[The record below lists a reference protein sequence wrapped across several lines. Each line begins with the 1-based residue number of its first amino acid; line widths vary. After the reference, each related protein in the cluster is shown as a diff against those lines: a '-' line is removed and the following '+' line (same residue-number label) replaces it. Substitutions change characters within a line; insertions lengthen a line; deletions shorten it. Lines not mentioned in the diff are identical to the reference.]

1 MLTRSNRGP
10 VKPGSE
16 AEKADEPHGPPVII
30 NLKKSGARGYA
41 VIEELPASNSTKITL
56 NKAQVFNQKD
66 PKTDK
71 REKLTLPQYSQ
82 AIPGNLIQS
91 DRIQASQVQ
100 QYEGISNLT
109 ASVVAQP
116 ETKPQN
122 PPQSNNL
129 TMHVP
134 REPQHSSTGGK
145 TIATSKT
152 GATNPEVT
160 KGGAILESK
169 DKKPQSKDDRDKK
182 AGNNA
187 YPYTSVNLQA
197 KISHQQQGLG
207 LGQSNL
213 YTKGPNLNTN
223 AGSNS
228 GLQQSTR
235 NQETKGSQIF
245 ADLEKIRSG
254 ENFAPQ
260 SLSLM
265 NNLTKSTEM
274 DKQALMIENLQTL
287 NADSRDVIAGHQMK
301 FHKEQRDLKQQY
313 KQEMLGQQGLSGG
326 YQSTGMREQYS
337 KDANFLP
344 SSTAHYLGPDDSGE
358 APMEDAQ
365 HSSNMVGAKFDGPGV
380 HDGTNALGPTQV
392 SIVAHE
398 PKKYYV
404 SQKEKLAQQREQ
416 SQVIFF

>member
-1 MLTRSNRGP
+1 MMLTRSNRGP

-16 AEKADEPHGPPVII
+16 ASKTDEPRGPPVII

-66 PKTDK
+66 PKADK

-82 AIPGNLIQS
+82 AIPANLIQS

-109 ASVVAQP
+109 ASVAIPP

-122 PPQSNNL
+122 SPQANNL
-129 TMHVP
+129 TVHVP
-134 REPQHSSTGGK
+134 REPQHPSTGGK
-145 TIATSKT
+145 TITTSKT
-152 GATNPEVT
+152 GPTNQEVT

-169 DKKPQSKDDRDKK
+169 DKKPQSRDDRDKK

-187 YPYTSVNLQA
+187 YPYTSVNLQT
-197 KISHQQQGLG
+197 KISHQQQGSG
-207 LGQSNL
+207 PHQSNP
-213 YTKGPNLNTN
+213 YIKGPNLNTN
-223 AGSNS
+223 AGANS
-228 GLQQSTR
+228 YPREPTK

-245 ADLEKIRSG
+245 ADLERNRSG
-254 ENFAPQ
+254 EKFEPQ
-260 SLSLM
+260 SFSLM

-301 FHKEQRDLKQQY
+301 FHKEQRDLK
-313 KQEMLGQQGLSGG
+313 
-326 YQSTGMREQYS
+326 
-337 KDANFLP
+337 
-344 SSTAHYLGPDDSGE
+344 
-358 APMEDAQ
+358 
-365 HSSNMVGAKFDGPGV
+365 
-380 HDGTNALGPTQV
+380 
-392 SIVAHE
+392 
-398 PKKYYV
+398 
-404 SQKEKLAQQREQ
+404 
-416 SQVIFF
+416 